1 MVSTLKP
8 GIVMETSEVFET
20 SDLPESDQYYF
31 PGRFYVGLIIKGGF
45 AGSVFMFISRNQRI
59 KGTKNSF
66 LPW

>member
-31 PGRFYVGLIIKGGF
+31 PGRFNNQGWFGRWCIYVD
-45 AGSVFMFISRNQRI
+45 IS
-59 KGTKNSF
+59 
-66 LPW
+66 